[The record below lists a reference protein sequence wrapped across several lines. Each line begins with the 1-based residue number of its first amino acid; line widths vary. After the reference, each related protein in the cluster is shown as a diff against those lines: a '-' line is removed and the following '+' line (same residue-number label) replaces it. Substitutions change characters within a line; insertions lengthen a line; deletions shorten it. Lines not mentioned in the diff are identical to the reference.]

1 MYQQPSK
8 KRRRIVSTLAVL
20 AVVLLIVIATSLST
34 KKKMTV
40 HTVANNMTTNTNTAS
55 TSKTT
60 TTATTNTH
68 TSGYHDGS
76 YTATG
81 SYDSPGGT
89 EQLTVEVTL
98 QNGVITATS
107 AQPGASDPESAM
119 FQSQFISGYKQ
130 LVLGKN
136 IADIQLSRVSGS
148 SLTSQGFNDALEQIQ
163 KQAQQNT

>member
-1 MYQQPSK
+1 MYQQPNK
-8 KRRRIVSTLAVL
+8 KRKRIISTLAVL
-20 AVVLLIVIATSLST
+20 AIVLLIVVATSLST
-34 KKKMTV
+34 KKKMMV
-40 HTVANNMTTNTNTAS
+40 HTGANNMTANTNTAN
-55 TSKTT
+55 KANA
-60 TTATTNTH
+60 TATTNTH
-68 TSGYHDGS
+68 TNGYRDGK

-119 FQSQFISGYKQ
+119 FESQFISGYQ
-130 LVLGKN
+130 PLVLGKN
-136 IADIQLSRVSGS
+136 IADVRLSRVSGS